1 MSLMLH
7 FGFRSSFRSSLVSAA
22 LRPALVSFADLPC
35 IGGISHTGHARTY
48 CSYRSRYRHTAVHI
62 VCISILNV
70 SLVYRQSCV
79 HITPYTKIRHHIAII
94 SILHIYNM
102 VRGHMPTYHGLSNI
116 QTNRGFFFDFQYTVF
131 YTDMPQRSPIFHRQP
146 QYATNIISDM
156 HIEIS
161 PSEEAYR
168 EEIDM
173 CSRCDIFVLTL
184 IAHISFYLTDTL
196 AYCVNISTYCV
207 YRLSSVPFSAYRFS
221 DLGAYHIT
229 RFIRITQILE
239 MYCSIS
245 KIYRTCCRV
254 LQTYCILGEKQPW
267 NWGKTACHPATVER
281 WRWR

>member
-1 MSLMLH
+1 
-7 FGFRSSFRSSLVSAA
+7 
-22 LRPALVSFADLPC
+22 
-35 IGGISHTGHARTY
+35 
-48 CSYRSRYRHTAVHI
+48 
-62 VCISILNV
+62 
-70 SLVYRQSCV
+70 
-79 HITPYTKIRHHIAII
+79 
-94 SILHIYNM
+94 M

-116 QTNRGFFFDFQYTVF
+116 QTNRVVVFRLPIYTVF

-168 EEIDM
+168 EDIDM

-196 AYCVNISTYCV
+196 AYCVNISKYCV

-239 MYCSIS
+239 IYCSVS
-245 KIYRTCCRV
+245 KIYCTCCRV
-254 LQTYCILGEKQPW
+254 LQKYRILGEKWYQ
-267 NWGKTACHPATVER
+267 NWGKTACHPSYAQRLSLRPQHLCALPSALAPRARTHR
-281 WRWR
+281 MDA

>member
-1 MSLMLH
+1 MPLPYWPRRTGVVPEEADAWS
-7 FGFRSSFRSSLVSAA
+7 RRRA
-22 LRPALVSFADLPC
+22 LR
-35 IGGISHTGHARTY
+35 R
-48 CSYRSRYRHTAVHI
+48 
-62 VCISILNV
+62 SILV
-70 SLVYRQSCV
+70 CQFPPCFA
-79 HITPYTKIRHHIAII
+79 IYTNK
-94 SILHIYNM
+94 
-102 VRGHMPTYHGLSNI
+102 SNC
-116 QTNRGFFFDFQYTVF
+116 FFGYTVF

-207 YRLSSVPFSAYRFS
+207 YRLSSVPFRAYRFS

-229 RFIRITQILE
+229 SFIRITQILE
-239 MYCSIS
+239 IYCSIHIGLAPRFS
-245 KIYRTCCRV
+245 SESNSASILQDSACQLKISHPPAFLAADSCRRGTSSGSSESSR
-254 LQTYCILGEKQPW
+254 LSPRPG
-267 NWGKTACHPATVER
+267 AFAR
-281 WRWR
+281 

>member
-1 MSLMLH
+1 M
-7 FGFRSSFRSSLVSAA
+7 
-22 LRPALVSFADLPC
+22 
-35 IGGISHTGHARTY
+35 
-48 CSYRSRYRHTAVHI
+48 
-62 VCISILNV
+62 CISILNV

-267 NWGKTACHPATVER
+267 NWGKTACHPCF
-281 WRWR
+281 

>member
-1 MSLMLH
+1 
-7 FGFRSSFRSSLVSAA
+7 
-22 LRPALVSFADLPC
+22 
-35 IGGISHTGHARTY
+35 
-48 CSYRSRYRHTAVHI
+48 
-62 VCISILNV
+62 
-70 SLVYRQSCV
+70 
-79 HITPYTKIRHHIAII
+79 
-94 SILHIYNM
+94 M

-254 LQTYCILGEKQPW
+254 LQTYCILGEKHPW
-267 NWGKTACHPATVER
+267 NWGKTACHPSLVSAKRQPAGYRCPPRRVSHAGAFLGVASATR
-281 WRWR
+281 CYRNWPGTLPSSRS

>member
-1 MSLMLH
+1 
-7 FGFRSSFRSSLVSAA
+7 
-22 LRPALVSFADLPC
+22 
-35 IGGISHTGHARTY
+35 
-48 CSYRSRYRHTAVHI
+48 
-62 VCISILNV
+62 
-70 SLVYRQSCV
+70 
-79 HITPYTKIRHHIAII
+79 
-94 SILHIYNM
+94 
-102 VRGHMPTYHGLSNI
+102 
-116 QTNRGFFFDFQYTVF
+116 
-131 YTDMPQRSPIFHRQP
+131 MPQRSPIFHRQP

-168 EEIDM
+168 EDIDM

-254 LQTYCILGEKQPW
+254 LQTYRILGEKQPW
-267 NWGKTACHPATVER
+267 NWGKTACHPSNSNGDGLQSAATVQNLRIARCEGVKSAIVLR
-281 WRWR
+281 PAVLFECTFARRRR

>member
-1 MSLMLH
+1 
-7 FGFRSSFRSSLVSAA
+7 
-22 LRPALVSFADLPC
+22 
-35 IGGISHTGHARTY
+35 
-48 CSYRSRYRHTAVHI
+48 
-62 VCISILNV
+62 
-70 SLVYRQSCV
+70 
-79 HITPYTKIRHHIAII
+79 
-94 SILHIYNM
+94 M

-168 EEIDM
+168 EDIDM

-196 AYCVNISTYCV
+196 AYCVNISKYCV

-239 MYCSIS
+239 IYCSVS
-245 KIYRTCCRV
+245 KIYCTCCRV
-254 LQTYCILGEKQPW
+254 LQKYRILGEKWYQ
-267 NWGKTACHPATVER
+267 NWGKTACHPCDHHSA
-281 WRWR
+281 